1 MRSENVVYLIDVAT
15 PNYWPAASQRAV
27 TQDDSKIVPP
37 TFHQRFLF
45 HSFGENLEGKS
56 GRILHVIPCHSG
68 ITSTKTFKAMRP
80 QAFIQSEN
88 LRSGAHNKKTLLM
101 RLVVTCTYSCDSPVM
116 TTQL

>member
-1 MRSENVVYLIDVAT
+1 MRSKNVVYLIDVAT
-15 PNYWPAASQRAV
+15 PNYWPAASQGAV
-27 TQDDSKIVPP
+27 TQDDSKIVTS

-56 GRILHVIPCHSG
+56 GRILHVMPCHSG
-68 ITSTKTFKAMRP
+68 ITSTKTFKATSP

-88 LRSGAHNKKTLLM
+88 LRSGAHNEKMLLM
-101 RLVVTCTYSCDSPVM
+101 RLVATCSYSYDSPVM